1 MGKQQGRRIDRHT
14 AEQVLRGA
22 RVDAPDAL
30 TGLLAAAAAPPRD
43 GELGGER
50 AAVTA
55 FREAARHAHA
65 RRPRSPSM
73 IKSRWAKLLTA
84 KVAAAVGAVFVLGGV
99 ATAAVTGAL
108 PLPAG
113 GSAPAPSTSRPAPSA
128 AVPPATPATTWTRDE
143 SGPAHPPA
151 PSPSLVG
158 LCHAYRAGDKAE
170 HGKALESP
178 AFTALVTAA
187 GDKSKVDGYCES
199 LVEAS
204 PPPHATGSPA
214 APPSAGRPDNGK
226 DHPAGPPDSHPA
238 GPPDTRPTGPPA
250 THPTGR
256 PTR

>member
-55 FREAARHAHA
+55 FREAAQHAP
-65 RRPRSPSM
+65 RPRSPSM
-73 IKSRWAKLLTA
+73 LKSRGAKLLTA
-84 KVAAAVGAVFVLGGV
+84 KVAAAVGAVFVVGGV

-113 GSAPAPSTSRPAPSA
+113 GSTPAPSASHPAPPA
-128 AVPPATPATTWTRDE
+128 AVPPATTWQREE
-143 SGPAHPPA
+143 SGPGHPPSPS

-187 GDKSKVDGYCES
+187 GDKSKVDGYCEG

-204 PPPHATGSPA
+204 PPSHATGSPA
-214 APPSAGRPDNGK
+214 APPTAGRPDKGK
-226 DHPAGPPDSHPA
+226 DHPTGPPGTHPP
-238 GPPDTRPTGPPA
+238 GPPAAHPPGPPA
-250 THPTGR
+250 THPPGR

>member
-55 FREAARHAHA
+55 FREAAQHAHA
-65 RRPRSPSM
+65 SRPRSPSM
-73 IKSRWAKLLTA
+73 IKSRWARLLTA
-84 KVAAAVGAVFVLGGV
+84 KVAASVGTIFVVGGV

-113 GSAPAPSTSRPAPSA
+113 GSAPASSTSRPALPAAGPST
-128 AVPPATPATTWTRDE
+128 VATTAQAGDE
-143 SGPAHPPA
+143 SGPGHPSSA
-151 PSPSLVG
+151 APSLVG
-158 LCHAYRAGDKAE
+158 LCHAYRAGDKAG

-178 AFTALVTAA
+178 PFAALVTAA
-187 GDKSKVDGYCES
+187 GEKAKVDSYCEG
-199 LVEAS
+199 LVNGEAS
-204 PPPHATGSPA
+204 PPAHATGSPG
-214 APPSAGRPDNGK
+214 APPSPGRSDSGK
-226 DHPAGPPDSHPA
+226 EH
-238 GPPDTRPTGPPA
+238 PTGPPS
-250 THPTGR
+250 THPTGPPSTHASGPPAAH
-256 PTR
+256 PTH